1 MTNEANTIGSPSELQ
16 RRAVAESGVSF
27 GPLPERTI
35 VLVGLMGAGKSCVAR
50 KLAARIGR
58 PFIDADAE
66 IEAAAGCT
74 VAEIFERL
82 GETAFRDG
90 ERKVMARLLDGPPA
104 VLAAGG
110 GAFIDPDTRA
120 LIAAKAVSVWLRA
133 DLEVLVKRTAG
144 RSHRP
149 LLNAGDP
156 REVLRRLIE
165 KRHPIY
171 AQANLIVDTS
181 DQPADVTVEQVLAAL
196 RAFAAAGH
204 APASFV

>member
-1 MTNEANTIGSPSELQ
+1 MTNEVNTIGSEAELQ
-16 RRAVAESGVSF
+16 RRAVAGAEAPVGQV
-27 GPLPERTI
+27 PDRTI

-58 PFIDADAE
+58 PYIDADCE
-66 IEAAAGCT
+66 IEAAAGCSI
-74 VAEIFERL
+74 AEIFERM

-90 ERKVMARLLDGPPA
+90 ERRVMARLLDGPPA

-110 GAFIDPDTRA
+110 GAFVDPETRA
-120 LIAAKAVSVWLRA
+120 LIAAKGVSVWLRA

-144 RSHRP
+144 RAHRP

-181 DQPADVTVEQVLAAL
+181 DQAADLTVEQVLAAL
-196 RAFAAAGH
+196 RAYAAANQ
-204 APASFV
+204 APTSLV

>member
-1 MTNEANTIGSPSELQ
+1 MTNDVNTIGSQAELQ
-16 RRAVAESGVSF
+16 RRASAGAEAPV

-58 PFIDADAE
+58 PYIDADAE
-66 IEAAAGCT
+66 IEAAAGCSI
-74 VAEIFERL
+74 AEIFERM
-82 GETAFRDG
+82 GEAAFRDG
-90 ERKVMARLLDGPPA
+90 ERRVMARLLDGPPA

-110 GAFIDPDTRA
+110 GAFVDPETRA

-156 REVLRRLIE
+156 REVLGRLIE

-171 AQANLIVDTS
+171 AEANLVVDTS
-181 DQPADVTVEQVLAAL
+181 DQAADLTVEQVLAAL
-196 RAFAAAGH
+196 RAYAAPGRTST
-204 APASFV
+204 PFV